1 MDEARALA
9 RDRRLYHLHAA
20 TLLVGVFGMIAS
32 VGLTEI
38 IIPRVA
44 LWLAAGFAAVLIVS
58 GVLAI
63 IVKRTLFS
71 KDAEDTHGFD
81 FEGHPGDALETPGIW
96 TTNLNPYF
104 TNAVA
109 PYTVLLVGLIFF
121 VLFVF
126 GALR

>member
-1 MDEARALA
+1 MDEAQRLA

-20 TLLVGVFGMIAS
+20 TLLVGFFGLLAS
-32 VGLTEI
+32 LALTEI
-38 IIPRVA
+38 IYPRVA
-44 LWLAAGFAAVLIVS
+44 LWLAIGFAAVLIVS

-63 IVKRTLFS
+63 MVKRTMFS

-96 TTNLNPYF
+96 TGNLNAYY

-109 PYTVLLVGLIFF
+109 PYTVLLVGLGFF
-121 VLFVF
+121 GFLLFW
-126 GALR
+126 ALR